1 MIASPMKSNKSN
13 RYWIYLLF
21 HSFVILGFF
30 SCSKNGHVIE
40 TNKAFSFQDTCS
52 ENINHT
58 YEVYIP
64 GNAKSCSRLPL
75 LIIVDP
81 HGDGKSAIQRF
92 IPAAEKYK
100 CIVVASD
107 LLKNNYKNYL
117 EEIDILKNDVIS
129 KYPTNG
135 AIFLAGFSGGAR
147 MVLSFGQRNIVDGV
161 IACGALATKN
171 QIITIRAPVYAI
183 TGIQDFNFIETAQY
197 FFQPE
202 EAPGNLFIELS
213 EELHEWPSP
222 NVLSNAIAFL
232 ILDKDAVN
240 MKCIDFKELGRK
252 LSENK
257 KTEIETLKK
266 KHDFLSALLVAKNMA
281 RLHSEA
287 DANLFQ
293 SLINSLEYSQE
304 FNNELNRLRESIRF
318 ELSVRDAYMKALLAE
333 DLSWWK
339 TEISS
344 LNNNINKDKDRY
356 RNYAYKRI
364 KAFLGIMCYSISKK
378 TLQSNDLKNA
388 EKLLSIYKLLEPD
401 NPDMFYFYALYFK
414 KNGEHENAKLYLRKA
429 IDAGFSDPDM
439 IEGIGL

>member
-1 MIASPMKSNKSN
+1 MKFNKSN
-13 RYWIYLLF
+13 RHRICLLYYF
-21 HSFVILGFF
+21 FVILGFF
-30 SCSKNGHVIE
+30 SCSKTGNIIE
-40 TNKAFSFQDTCS
+40 TNKALSFQDTCS
-52 ENINHT
+52 DNINHT

-81 HGDGKSAIQRF
+81 HGDGKSALHRF

-100 CIVVASD
+100 CILAASD
-107 LLKNNYKNYL
+107 LLKNNYENYL
-117 EEIDILKNDVIS
+117 VEINMLKNDVIA

-135 AIFLAGFSGGAR
+135 TIFLAGFSGGAR
-147 MVLSFGQRNIVDGV
+147 MALSFGQRNIVDGI
-161 IACGALATKN
+161 IACGALATRN

-183 TGIQDFNFIETAQY
+183 TGMQDFNFIETAQY
-197 FFQPE
+197 FFQPAL
-202 EAPGNLFIELS
+202 APANLFIELS

-240 MKCIDFKELGRK
+240 MKCIDGKELGRK

-257 KTEIETLKK
+257 KTEIEILKK

-287 DANLFQ
+287 DANLFE

-344 LNNNINKDKDRY
+344 LNNNISKDKDRY

-364 KAFLGIMCYSISKK
+364 KAFLGIMCYSISNKA
-378 TLQSNDLKNA
+378 LQSNDLKNA

-401 NPDMFYFYALYFK
+401 NPDMFYFYALYYK
-414 KNGEHENAKLYLRKA
+414 KKGNLRDAKSFLQKA
-429 IDAGFSDPDM
+429 INAGFSDQQLIKLID
-439 IEGIGL
+439 